1 MTQTLVT
8 CIRYATLLVGL
19 LCAVPGQAETV
30 LRLGETATV
39 MVTPDELATTMRV
52 EASSASAADAQS
64 RVNTIMREAL
74 ALARQNPAIT
84 VSTGGYNVW
93 RSGPT
98 PQDRTER
105 WQATQ
110 SLTLTSLDGPLLL
123 TLVGEL
129 QKKGM
134 VTSGLGWRL
143 SRQTHR
149 SAYKEATRQ
158 ALSAL
163 RGRAEEAAD
172 LLDLRF
178 ASFKEINLDNTAPT
192 PTARMMPAPMAA
204 AAMASGPPP
213 SVAADDVPVSATAQA
228 DAILMPR

>member
-1 MTQTLVT
+1 MTLTTT
-8 CIRYATLLVGL
+8 CIRHAAILIGL

-30 LRLGETATV
+30 LRLGETATI
-39 MVTPDELATTMRV
+39 MVAPDELAATLRA
-52 EASSASAADAQS
+52 EATSASAPDAQN
-64 RVNTIMREAL
+64 RVNTAMADAL
-74 ALARQNPAIT
+74 ALARQTPGIT
-84 VSTGGYNVW
+84 VTTGGYHVW
-93 RSGPT
+93 RNGPT

-105 WQATQ
+105 WQASQ
-110 SLTLTSLDGPLLL
+110 SLTLTSLDGPVLLS
-123 TLVGEL
+123 LVGEL
-129 QKKGM
+129 QKKGL

-143 SRQTHR
+143 SRQAQR

-163 RGRAEEAAD
+163 RGRAEEAAA

-192 PTARMMPAPMAA
+192 PSARVLAVPMAT
-204 AAMASGPPP
+204 AAMSPAAPPP
-213 SVAADDVPVSATAQA
+213 SVAADDVPVSAMAQA